1 MPHSEYSEVS
11 VQDLLQSLTKGNLQ
25 QILIELI
32 LLNQMLKS
40 GLYQVEEESSE

>member
-1 MPHSEYSEVS
+1 MTEEELAKWITKMPHSDYSEAS

-32 LLNQMLKS
+32 LLN
-40 GLYQVEEESSE
+40 